1 MSLAG
6 LDCTPRDFVYFL
18 SLIGFVVAKPWGTP
32 AGNGRTMKRLYS
44 EWVHPISCMGRSANK
59 ALGRGFTLIELIIL
73 LAILGIVA
81 AIAVPQF
88 NLWQVRSQIQAASG
102 NLQQDL
108 AWAQG
113 YAIRSGYPVQVQV
126 QSNGGC
132 SWTIT
137 PVAPNVSQSIPQM
150 SAAEFASRYPNTT
163 CNVITG
169 STLSGS
175 FALSPAGMVYGS
187 GNTLTGAAVTFGT
200 TGADAANYGY
210 WLVLLGGAGNL
221 RNCATAGP
229 NSSTCNQQ

>member
-1 MSLAG
+1 MTTRYRNG
-6 LDCTPRDFVYFL
+6 WVY
-18 SLIGFVVAKPWGTP
+18 LISRT
-32 AGNGRTMKRLYS
+32 GR
-44 EWVHPISCMGRSANK
+44 GANN
-59 ALGRGFTLIELIIL
+59 ASGRGFTLIELVIL

-88 NLWQVRSQIQAASG
+88 NIWQVRSQIQAASG

-126 QSNGGC
+126 QSSGGC

-137 PVAPNVSQSIPQM
+137 PIAPNVSQSIPQM
-150 SAAEFASRYPNTT
+150 SSAQFASRYPNTT
-163 CNVITG
+163 CNVVTG
-169 STLSGS
+169 PTLSGS
-175 FALSPAGMVYGS
+175 FALSPTGMVYGS
-187 GNTLTGAAVTFGT
+187 GNTMTGAAVTFGT

-210 WLVLLGGAGNL
+210 WLVQLGGAGNL
-221 RNCATAGP
+221 RNCATSGP